1 MTLKRKHCRLEKI
14 LKGNIRLLM
23 IIKKFNQVSLCK
35 EASVDVSN
43 FNMFLNEKRGL
54 PMSNLE
60 KISKVFKIKPEKLF
74 DPFLI
79 VDGSIPNV
87 SMVTGEKR
95 RVWSKHLNI

>member
-1 MTLKRKHCRLEKI
+1 MTHKRKHCRLEKI

-23 IIKKFNQVSLCK
+23 AIKKYNQTTLCK

-43 FNMFLNEKRGL
+43 FNQFLKEKRGL
-54 PMSNLE
+54 PISNLE
-60 KISKVFKIKPEKLF
+60 KISKVLNLKPEKLF

-95 RVWSKHLNI
+95 SI